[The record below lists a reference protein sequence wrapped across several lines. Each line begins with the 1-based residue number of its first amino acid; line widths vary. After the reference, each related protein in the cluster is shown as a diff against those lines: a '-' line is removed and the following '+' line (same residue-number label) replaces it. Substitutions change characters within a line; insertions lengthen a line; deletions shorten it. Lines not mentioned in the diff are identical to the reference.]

1 VSGVL
6 AAAMIALLA
15 GPALCALAARL
26 GAAATLTGCVLVVIA
41 GFAAALHGAQ
51 PVLSLGGW
59 LGFGPSALRDDPLAG
74 IFLALGGVCGGAVA
88 LAALSRP
95 PTRMQGALGG
105 GVMLCVAVVILAGNG
120 FALLLAWEGL
130 AVCILL
136 LAGGDPA
143 RLSGG
148 YLTAGLTKLGGA
160 ALLAAVGLLY
170 AHTHSF
176 SLAVWAHAHLSAAA
190 RGVAFALTVTAFGS
204 KVGILPLQSVL
215 PEGYGSAPRLGAS
228 WLAVALCAGFYGLW
242 RFELALLHP
251 LGAWCGDALLVL
263 GALGAVAGIVYAV
276 CEDELRRFLG
286 YSTVEHAGIVL
297 LGLGVAL
304 LGLSFHDRTLAA
316 AGMLAATLHVIAHNL
331 AKTLALLALDRLELA
346 TGERALGPLGALAR
360 GDRSSAGALGIASL
374 TLAAIP
380 PFGGFVS
387 EWLTFMALLQAF
399 RMPSLLSQLL
409 CALAAA
415 ALAFT
420 GGIALL
426 AFAKAFGFAFLGAA
440 RRLGRRLRAAGGP
453 PLELGALGLVLA
465 FLGTVAPWEIHA
477 VGAGLRGVLGFDL
490 ARQAITHP
498 LVLGP
503 VFRAFSVLAPTWLTV
518 VLPGYALLAL
528 ALALATRR
536 RAVRRAPVW
545 LTGSGAELAEVQYRP
560 AAYSNP
566 LRVVL
571 RGPLRFRS
579 RLLAADR
586 PPARPEP
593 AAPAQPEP
601 AAPAAPRWR
610 LQRDVVQVIERLLY
624 RPLALAA
631 LAGSARARRLQ
642 SGRLSMYLL
651 YLMVALMIALVLI
664 PVLR

>member
-1 VSGVL
+1 MSAVL

-26 GAAATLTGCVLVVIA
+26 GALATLGGCVLLVIA
-41 GFAAALHGAQ
+41 GFAGALHGAQ

-59 LGFGPSALRDDPLAG
+59 LGFGESALRDDRLAG
-74 IFLALGGVCGGAVA
+74 IFLALTGVCGAAVA

-95 PTRMQGALGG
+95 SSRLQGALGG
-105 GVMLCVAVVILAGNG
+105 AVALCVAVVILADNG
-120 FALLLAWEGL
+120 FLLLLAWEAL
-130 AVCILL
+130 AVCIYL
-136 LAGGDPA
+136 LASGDPA

-160 ALLAAVGLLY
+160 ALLAAVALFY

-176 SLAVWAHAHLSAAA
+176 SLAAWSHAHLSAAA
-190 RGVAFALTVTAFGS
+190 RGVLFALTVTAFGS
-204 KVGILPLQSVL
+204 KVGVLPLQSAL
-215 PEGYGSAPRLGAS
+215 PSGYGAAPRLGAS

-242 RFELALLHP
+242 RFELQLLSP
-251 LGAWCGDALLVL
+251 LPSWCGDTLLVL

-304 LGLSFHDRTLAA
+304 LGLSFHNRTLAA

-331 AKTLALLALDRLELA
+331 AKTLGLLALDRLELA
-346 TGERALGPLGALAR
+346 TGERGLDPLGAIAR
-360 GDRSSAGALGIASL
+360 GDRASAGALGVASL

-380 PFGGFVS
+380 PLGGFVS

-426 AFAKAFGFAFLGAA
+426 AFAKAYGFAFLGAA
-440 RRLGRRLRAAGGP
+440 RRAGRSLTAAGGP

-477 VGAGLRGVLGFDL
+477 IGSGLQGVLGFDL
-490 ARQAITHP
+490 ARQAISHP

-503 VFRAFSVLAPTWLTV
+503 VFRAFSVLAPTWLTI
-518 VLPGYALLAL
+518 VLPAYVLLAL
-528 ALALATRR
+528 SLALAARR
-536 RAVRRAPVW
+536 RGVRRAPVW
-545 LTGSGAELAEVQYRP
+545 LTGSGAELAAVQYRP
-560 AAYSNP
+560 SAYSNP

-571 RGPLRFRS
+571 RGPLGFRS
-579 RLLAADR
+579 RLVAVAG
-586 PPARPEP
+586 AESG
-593 AAPAQPEP
+593 AGAWQ
-601 AAPAAPRWR
+601 
-610 LQRDVVQVIERLLY
+610 LQRSVVQAIERFLY
-624 RPLALAA
+624 RPLALLA
-631 LAGSARARRLQ
+631 LAASARARRLQ
-642 SGRLSMYLL
+642 SGKLSLYLL
-651 YLMVALMIALVLI
+651 YLMVALVIALVLI